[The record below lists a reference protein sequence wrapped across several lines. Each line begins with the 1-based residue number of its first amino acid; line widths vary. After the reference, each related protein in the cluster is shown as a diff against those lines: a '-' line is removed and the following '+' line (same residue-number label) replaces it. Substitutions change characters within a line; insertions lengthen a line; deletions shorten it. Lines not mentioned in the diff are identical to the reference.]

1 MKRYWILAAAVVM
14 QLCLGATY
22 SWAVFV
28 SPIKG
33 LTGLGQ
39 GAVQAPFTLFY
50 VAFPAMTI
58 VAGSLLARLGPR
70 RMAAVGGL
78 LFGGGWL
85 LAGLG
90 QGGFLLTTLGIGL
103 LGGLGVGFAY
113 LVPIATCILWFPRHK
128 GLVTGIAVAGFGGGA
143 ALIAWIA
150 DFLMSGQ
157 GLGPF
162 EALRWLGL
170 AFLVLVPLAGSL
182 MRRPG
187 PAAHAGRP
195 PEPLRRVLAQPRFQL
210 LYLAMFAGLT
220 AGLAVNANLEEL
232 APRIDMRAGIAA
244 VGWFALANA
253 AGRISWGWLFD
264 RLSSRTCIVANLL
277 LQAALMLGA
286 PWLLDG
292 PAGIGP
298 FAVLAGFNYGGV
310 LVIYASTAARCWGA
324 DRIGGIYGW
333 LFSAN
338 IPAALAPTLAGLAFD
353 RWGSFTVPLGLIGG
367 LLVLAA
373 WLVLRRGP
381 LESGAEAGPTAPATR
396 REGLL

>member
-1 MKRYWILAAAVVM
+1 VRRYRILAAAVVM

-28 SPIKG
+28 APLKD

-39 GAVQAPFTLFY
+39 GPVQAPFTLFY

-58 VAGSLLARLGPR
+58 LAGTLLTRLGPR
-70 RMAAVGGL
+70 RMAAMGGL

-90 QGGFLLTTLGIGL
+90 DGRFLLTTLGVGL
-103 LGGLGVGFAY
+103 LGGVGVGFAY
-113 LVPIATCILWFPRHK
+113 LVPIAICVLWFPRHK

-143 ALIAWIA
+143 ALVARLSGL
-150 DFLMSGQ
+150 LMSRH
-157 GLGPF
+157 GLDPF
-162 EALRWLGL
+162 ETLRWLGL

-182 MRRPG
+182 MRRPDRA
-187 PAAHAGRP
+187 PDAEGRR
-195 PEPLRRVLAQPRFQL
+195 EPLRRVLAQPRFKL

-220 AGLAVNANLEEL
+220 AGLAVNANLKEL
-232 APRIDMRAGIAA
+232 VPEAGLPTGVAA

-253 AGRISWGWLFD
+253 AGRVAWGWLFD
-264 RLSSRTCIVANLL
+264 RVSARTAITSNLL
-277 LQAALMLGA
+277 LQAALMFGA

-292 PAGIGP
+292 PAGLGP
-298 FAVLAGFNYGGV
+298 FAFLAGFNYGGV
-310 LVIYASTAARCWGA
+310 LVVYASTTARCWGA
-324 DRIGGIYGW
+324 DRVGGIYGW

-338 IPAALAPTLAGLAFD
+338 IPAALAPTAAGLAYD
-353 RWGSFTVPLGLIGG
+353 RWGSFTLPLGLIGG

-373 WLVLRRGP
+373 WLVLRRDEQLGQ
-381 LESGAEAGPTAPATR
+381 AP
-396 REGLL
+396 